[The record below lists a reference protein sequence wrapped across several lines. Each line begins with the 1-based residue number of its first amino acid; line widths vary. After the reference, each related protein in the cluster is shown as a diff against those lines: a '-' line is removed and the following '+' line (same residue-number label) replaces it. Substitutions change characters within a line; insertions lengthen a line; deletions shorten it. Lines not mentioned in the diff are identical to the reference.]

1 MPRIERPPLR
11 LTDLPRTTAFRMTL
25 LFGVLTITAVLLVLG
40 FVYWQA
46 SVFLTSR
53 LDDTLVR
60 ETEEFLHTSASERT
74 THINSLVDSDSRG
87 YWKTV
92 LLAPDGH
99 WVAGN
104 LDGVP
109 HELRAIDN
117 QVHDLPH
124 GAGPTTG
131 HRHPARGLARR
142 LPDGGILVLAL
153 RIDEVGEVREL
164 ILRAMAAGLAGSVG
178 LALIGGLAL
187 SFGTLRRIEAI
198 HRASASIMAGDLS
211 QRLPTRGSGDD
222 FDKLA
227 TIVNAMLAK
236 IEGLITD
243 VKAAGDNIAH
253 DLRTPL
259 TRLRTRLEG
268 ALRRGGD
275 VEAHRAAM
283 EDAIADADQILATF
297 RALLRIA
304 EIQDGHRRAAFAS
317 VEPFTLAMA
326 AAELYEPLATTRGL
340 TFIADIR
347 ATAAVTGDAD
357 LLFEALGNLL
367 DNAIK
372 FTPAGGTVTLTL
384 AQDNGRTPELSVR
397 DTGPGIPADQRDMM
411 FHRFTRGDHARHAPG
426 NGLGLSLVAA
436 VTQLHG
442 FELEVLDGHPG
453 CVMRITLG

>member
-1 MPRIERPPLR
+1 MPRIERFR
-11 LTDLPRTTAFRMTL
+11 LADLPRTTAFRMTL
-25 LFGVLTITAVLLVLG
+25 LFGVLMITAVVLVLG
-40 FVYWQA
+40 IVYWRTG
-46 SVFLTSR
+46 VFLTRR
-53 LDDTLVR
+53 LDDTLMR
-60 ETEEFLHTSASERT
+60 ETEEFLHTSPLEQR
-74 THINSLVDSDSRG
+74 THIENLVDSDSRG
-87 YWKTV
+87 YWKAL
-92 LLAPDGH
+92 LLAPDGRML
-99 WVAGN
+99 AGN
-104 LDGVP
+104 LDALP
-109 HELRAIDN
+109 PELQGADGR
-117 QVHDLPH
+117 VHSLPH
-124 GAGPTTG
+124 GAPAALE
-131 HRHPARGLARR
+131 HPRPARGIARR
-142 LPDGGILVLAL
+142 LADGGVLVLAL
-153 RIDEVGEVREL
+153 RTHEVHEVREL

-178 LALIGGLAL
+178 LALAGGLVL

-198 HRASASIMAGDLS
+198 HRASATIMAGDLS

-227 TIVNAMLAK
+227 AIVNAMLAK

-283 EDAIADADQILATF
+283 EDAIADTDQILATF

-304 EIQDGHRRAAFAS
+304 EVEDGRRRAGFAP
-317 VEPFTLAMA
+317 VEPAALASA
-326 AAELYEPLATTRGL
+326 ASELYEPLAAARDLSFT
-340 TFIADIR
+340 ADIQP
-347 ATAAVTGDAD
+347 TSVVTGDAD

-372 FTPAGGTVTLTL
+372 FTPPGGAVSLTL
-384 AQDNGRTPELSVR
+384 HQGAGQPPEIMVR
-397 DTGPGIPADQRDMM
+397 DTGPGISAEQRQAM
-411 FHRFTRGDHARHAPG
+411 FRRFTRGDHARHTPG

-436 VTQLHG
+436 VVQLHG
-442 FELEVLDGHPG
+442 FQLDVSEGRPG